1 MISSKKKIVFL
12 SSTRADFG
20 KIKSLIKILE
30 KRKEF
35 NVYIVITGMHVIS
48 KFGNTYQ
55 EVLKLFKK
63 NVFIF
68 KNQVENDKLEKI
80 LSNTIDKFSKIIKK
94 IEPDL
99 IIIHGDRV
107 EALAA
112 ASVGS
117 LNHIHTAHV
126 EGGEI
131 SGTIDD
137 TIRHAITKLC
147 HSHFVGSLIAKKRV
161 TKMGEIKKNIYTIG
175 SPDIDIIQKK
185 NLPPIRHVKRR
196 YSILYKKYS
205 ILLWHSVTSK
215 LDSLKK
221 HTEKIVNY
229 INLSEKNFIII
240 YPNNDPGSNII
251 INCYKKINRK
261 KNKILKNM
269 RFEYFL
275 SLLKNA
281 EFIIGNSS
289 SAIYEAPILGT
300 PAINIGDRQNKRLNA
315 KVIKNLNIEELN
327 NQKILKFLK
336 NYKKINKKYYGYGD
350 SDKKFLKILLNKK
363 FWKTS
368 KQKFFS
374 DISQN

>member
-117 LNHIHTAHV
+117 WGRFRKVRAVV
-126 EGGEI
+126 E
-131 SGTIDD
+131 
-137 TIRHAITKLC
+137 C
-147 HSHFVGSLIAKKRV
+147 PF
-161 TKMGEIKKNIYTIG
+161 
-175 SPDIDIIQKK
+175 P
-185 NLPPIRHVKRR
+185 KRR
-196 YSILYKKYS
+196 RSIC
-205 ILLWHSVTSK
+205 
-215 LDSLKK
+215 
-221 HTEKIVNY
+221 
-229 INLSEKNFIII
+229 
-240 YPNNDPGSNII
+240 P
-251 INCYKKINRK
+251 
-261 KNKILKNM
+261 
-269 RFEYFL
+269 
-275 SLLKNA
+275 
-281 EFIIGNSS
+281 
-289 SAIYEAPILGT
+289 
-300 PAINIGDRQNKRLNA
+300 
-315 KVIKNLNIEELN
+315 
-327 NQKILKFLK
+327 
-336 NYKKINKKYYGYGD
+336 
-350 SDKKFLKILLNKK
+350 
-363 FWKTS
+363 
-368 KQKFFS
+368 
-374 DISQN
+374 

>member
-221 HTEKIVNY
+221 HTEKIVDY

>member
-1 MISSKKKIVFL
+1 
-12 SSTRADFG
+12 
-20 KIKSLIKILE
+20 
-30 KRKEF
+30 
-35 NVYIVITGMHVIS
+35 MHVIS